1 MKRRI
6 GDWGGNI
13 LAFAIVVAVNGL
25 SNTILINGQSMAEL
39 SVRYYSLFTPAGFT
53 FSIWGLI
60 YLGLLV
66 FVIYQALPAQ
76 RDDAMIASISRPFQL
91 NCIGNA
97 LWLLTWH
104 YERPALALLIMFVI
118 LATLIVIYRRLVEEI
133 DLATV
138 PRHLTLYLPFSLY
151 TSWIVVATLANLA
164 IVQTL
169 YGLDTWLISPE
180 NWALLKLALAGAIAA
195 TIVLRLGDVIF
206 VLVVAWASF
215 GIAIGQ
221 TGTPVVAGAA
231 RMLAILALL
240 LAVVDGLTRLRRI

>member
-1 MKRRI
+1 MTRRI
-6 GDWGGNI
+6 GDWGGNL
-13 LAFAIVVAVNGL
+13 LAFAIVLAVNTL
-25 SNTILINGQSMAEL
+25 SNTLLINGQSMAEL
-39 SVRYYSLFTPAGFT
+39 SLRYYSLFTPAGFT

-66 FVIYQALPAQ
+66 FVLYQALPAQ
-76 RDDAMIASISRPFQL
+76 RNDELIASISRPFQL
-91 NCIGNA
+91 NCIANSS
-97 LWLLTWH
+97 WLIAWH
-104 YERPALALLIMFVI
+104 YGQPELALLIMFVI
-118 LATLIVIYRRLVEEI
+118 LATLIVIYWRLLAVI

-151 TSWIVVATLANLA
+151 TAWIVVATLANLS

-169 YGLDTWLISPE
+169 YGLDTWLTSPE
-180 NWALLKLALAGAIAA
+180 NWALLQLALAGAIAA
-195 TIVLRLGDVIF
+195 TVVLRVGDVIF

-215 GIAIGQ
+215 GIAIEQ
-221 TGTPVVAGAA
+221 ATTPAVAGAA